1 MPSDIDGISDLGWT
15 LCIPRPHTS
24 WIMIPGPGCYPCLDC
39 FIFHT
44 QLDILWWF
52 ESCSETALP
61 LYIHILILTEEAK
74 FSDCIIQSVFDCSDV
89 FMIIQILVLPNFDCS
104 GEEGTGLCE
113 SVTNVANAHDIL
125 FLPDPIFGSVICL
138 CINWINKSFPELYTL
153 MSLIIHISFTPILN
167 FSYFSSFS
175 FQNPIMSVEV

>member
-44 QLDILWWF
+44 QVSLNH
-52 ESCSETALP
+52 ALKLP
-61 LYIHILILTEEAK
+61 SLLYIYILILLEEAK
-74 FSDCIIQSVFDCSDV
+74 LSDCIIQSVFDCSDI
-89 FMIIQILVLPNFDCS
+89 FMSIQILVLPNFDCS

-138 CINWINKSFPELYTL
+138 YINWIYKSFPELYTS
-153 MSLIIHISFTPILN
+153 MILIIHISFTPI
-167 FSYFSSFS
+167 SFH
-175 FQNPIMSVEV
+175 FRFKT